1 MRTEG
6 CEADLLRTLASMP
19 FLDRTEM
26 VAVSGWS
33 RGAVYEAVEKM
44 DRGGFCDAVTH
55 AADLSSPTERYYL
68 TAEGL
73 KRLAGEEG
81 MSLDELLR
89 SRPVSAQWRRS
100 LMERLDALAT
110 VYPLAGALA
119 AVAYPIRFRWYRSL
133 SLDAAVALPDG
144 RTVGIV
150 RRGNTSDRS
159 AFSNR
164 VWRLRGT
171 ALPGAVLI
179 LMPDPVRLRHS
190 RRMLE
195 GFPVPAFLAVESE
208 VVAAP
213 DGAVWSPHAVRAD
226 IDLSSALDRIEKRD
240 NLPEEAAP
248 ERTSL
253 PSDFTVQGRGWDN
266 SDYMLP
272 VMLKAAEK
280 RAVELVAD
288 WPWIALTELAG
299 LMRVSHQRAS
309 QLVIPL
315 EFYKLVARPR
325 DAGGHLAPTDRG
337 LARLARRDR
346 TSVGLARRRW
356 SSAPLF
362 TGDSYEWT
370 GVTGRRTR
378 QLLRHIEHTAAVHDF
393 LAHLTTRRSWSA
405 GRSPSSTHPRGPPAT
420 SGTATGSARSIRT
433 PSVSSE
439 EERQPGLSSW
449 SGRGALC
456 AQQPCRS
463 VSPPIFVITHLT
475 GPPTTT
481 ALGPTSWSYSTTRS
495 RRPTSC
501 AWQGRRCRRKERP
514 SPCGS
519 PTGSPQMN
527 WGRWDEPGVP
537 PVTGTRPRPCR
548 RSDQ

>member
-110 VYPLAGALA
+110 VYALAGALA

-150 RRGNTSDRS
+150 QRGNTSDRS

-164 VWRLRGT
+164 MWRLRGT

-248 ERTSL
+248 ERASL
-253 PSDFTVQGRGWDN
+253 PSDFTVQGRGWDI

-272 VMLKAAEK
+272 VMLKATEK

-299 LMRVSHQRAS
+299 LMGSPTRGPPSLSSPWNSTSLWPAHATRADTS
-309 QLVIPL
+309 PL
-315 EFYKLVARPR
+315 P
-325 DAGGHLAPTDRG
+325 
-337 LARLARRDR
+337 
-346 TSVGLARRRW
+346 
-356 SSAPLF
+356 
-362 TGDSYEWT
+362 TGDWPSWPVE
-370 GVTGRRTR
+370 
-378 QLLRHIEHTAAVHDF
+378 TAPPSAWPGGGGAPPLCSPATAMSGPASPAEGH
-393 LAHLTTRRSWSA
+393 ANCSGTSSIPPPSTTSWPTSQPRRSWSA

-420 SGTATGSARSIRT
+420 SGTATGSARSIRM

-449 SGRGALC
+449 SGRGAPC

-495 RRPTSC
+495 QRPTSC
-501 AWQGRRCRRKERP
+501 AWQGRRCRRKGRP
-514 SPCGS
+514 YPCGS